1 MIKFR
6 HGMVSEIEQRIAA
19 LVTGACTVITVD
31 IFPQGERPPAVR
43 GSVIVSHP
51 DGRLWSCHGAETVDD
66 AFDEVLRQIKSSQ
79 DGKEAA

>member
-6 HGMVSEIEQRIAA
+6 QDMVSEIEQRIAA
-19 LVTGACTVITVD
+19 LVTGAATVITVD
-31 IFPQGERPPAVR
+31 IFPQGDKPPVVR

-66 AFDEVLRQIKSSQ
+66 AFDEVIRQITVSVKR
-79 DGKEAA
+79 ET